1 MSNLKEANNS
11 ISSGVKLVGKI
22 ELPKERIRLTYS
34 DGYVKGQA
42 LWDEK
47 GDLDGNKL
55 PLFPS
60 SKYDLGI
67 LDGFNQS
74 RSEFLEN
81 LN

>member
-1 MSNLKEANNS
+1 MSNLKVTNNS
-11 ISSGVKLVGKI
+11 LSSGVKVVGKV
-22 ELPKERIRLTYS
+22 ELPKIKVRLTYS

-47 GDLDGNKL
+47 GDLTGNNL